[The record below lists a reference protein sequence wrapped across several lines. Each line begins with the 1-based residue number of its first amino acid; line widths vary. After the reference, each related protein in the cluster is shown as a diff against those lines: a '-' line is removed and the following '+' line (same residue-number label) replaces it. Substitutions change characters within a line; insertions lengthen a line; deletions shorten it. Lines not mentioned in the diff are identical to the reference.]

1 MLNSTHYHFII
12 TPHRSINP
20 NTSLFGAIPAL
31 WRVMPPSK
39 SKQPLP
45 GPGEHQ
51 RKLFLGENK
60 KRDFYKP
67 GKAGREVPG
76 SRNTSLSKS
85 LNILDCFIGNNQ
97 TRLSLSDIQGMTQI
111 PVSTC
116 YRLIDFLKQSG
127 YLTKSKKDKHYSLG
141 WKLLLLGSASAGT
154 NRELFLWELA
164 PPYMRLLRDCFN
176 ERFPFLFG

>member
-1 MLNSTHYHFII
+1 MAPFRHYGGLCHH
-12 TPHRSINP
+12 PKVSN
-20 NTSLFGAIPAL
+20 
-31 WRVMPPSK
+31 
-39 SKQPLP
+39 
-45 GPGEHQ
+45 
-51 RKLFLGENK
+51 LFLDPGNTNENFSWAK
-60 KRDFYKP
+60 IRKGISTNQEKQE
-67 GKAGREVPG
+67 REVPG

-116 YRLIDFLKQSG
+116 YRLIDFLEQSG

-141 WKLLLLGSASAGT
+141 WKLLLLGIASAGT
-154 NRELFLWELA
+154 NRELFLRELA